1 MFVVTYWHI
10 FFHIIIVGIYKLT
23 DGITYWHISWHI
35 NSTCQHMFTCYFT
48 LAWGRCWHV
57 LSLVICWQISSYI
70 TMLSLAGSC
79 RMLTNMAYWQMSS
92 DISIL
97 TPDLIIT
104 LILSYC
110 RVLGAQ
116 LFRYHC
122 PAVVPDV
129 RHKYSVSIVLLL
141 CVWWRRGRVRLN
153 GRHNNSK
160 ADLFVT
166 TMLRNNQWT
175 IQQLPHVKSWKSQ
188 CGNS

>member
-35 NSTCQHMFTCYFT
+35 NSTCNACLHVISHWHEVDVDMYCHLWYVDRYHHILQCCHL
-48 LAWGRCWHV
+48 LAV
-57 LSLVICWQISSYI
+57 VACWQIWR
-70 TMLSLAGSC
+70 TDRC
-79 RMLTNMAYWQMSS
+79 HH
-92 DISIL
+92 SIL

-116 LFRYHC
+116 LFRYNC